1 MEESR
6 IDRQLT
12 SNPWK
17 SLPVDDLLSG
27 GFVRPDGDGS
37 AYYAPDADV
46 LLSDAFLDTHCMRL
60 ADGENDSEGLIGL
73 AFEPVGDRGIT
84 EISGVLWVDP
94 SNGELRWL
102 DYGYEYL
109 DVPNRER
116 LGGRVRFEGL
126 PDGTWIVRDWVIRMP
141 LLSATRLRTGG
152 LRTELIGI
160 KEQGG
165 LIVRVSDTRNEIVLD
180 SRAGI
185 VEGVVLDS
193 AGAGPVSGAVVLLDD
208 TDRATT
214 DEEGRFRF
222 SSLPAGNYGL
232 RVSNPALDV
241 VGLGA
246 PVVYVESVP
255 GEVSTARLMFP
266 GVVDALTEM
275 CGPHE
280 PRAGGG
286 IMTGHLLQTSGDPAP
301 GARISIRWQE
311 VRALAGGFQRQDLE
325 AQVAVERYDGSYA
338 ACGLPRDRW
347 LEIVVEWEGRETRP
361 ERWRFPGMTVVV
373 KKDLTVTPG
382 GP

>member
-126 PDGTWIVRDWVIRMP
+126 PDGTWIVRDWAIRMP

-152 LRTELIGI
+152 LRT
-160 KEQGG
+160 
-165 LIVRVSDTRNEIVLD
+165 
-180 SRAGI
+180 
-185 VEGVVLDS
+185 GVDRHQ
-193 AGAGPVSGAVVLLDD
+193 GAG
-208 TDRATT
+208 
-214 DEEGRFRF
+214 
-222 SSLPAGNYGL
+222 
-232 RVSNPALDV
+232 
-241 VGLGA
+241 
-246 PVVYVESVP
+246 
-255 GEVSTARLMFP
+255 
-266 GVVDALTEM
+266 
-275 CGPHE
+275 GPH
-280 PRAGGG
+280 
-286 IMTGHLLQTSGDPAP
+286 
-301 GARISIRWQE
+301 
-311 VRALAGGFQRQDLE
+311 
-325 AQVAVERYDGSYA
+325 
-338 ACGLPRDRW
+338 
-347 LEIVVEWEGRETRP
+347 RP
-361 ERWRFPGMTVVV
+361 CE
-373 KKDLTVTPG
+373 
-382 GP
+382 